1 MTHAARSA
9 RPTPVPQVQ
18 AGTRSTRGRIRVVL
32 AAFTVALAL
41 AGCGSGGGSSTGTSS
56 SSSSSTT
63 TTAST
68 SSAPV
73 APAVPTASAASV
85 KACLERLGYK
95 DEGALPKAH
104 LTATTPD
111 KAKNFDAVAPLQ
123 YHNQGTG
130 FEAHGLPGEGDVYV
144 DVATSAE
151 EAALH
156 VRESRSRYAEVTPE
170 EVREKQ
176 KGDFHETHYKI
187 GSVGNVA
194 YLTWSNAA
202 VGVASIK
209 KCAKP

>member
-9 RPTPVPQVQ
+9 RPTPVPQVP
-18 AGTRSTRGRIRVVL
+18 AGTRSTRGRIPVVL

-56 SSSSSTT
+56 STT
-63 TTAST
+63 TPSTAST
-68 SSAPV
+68 SSAP
-73 APAVPTASAASV
+73 APPAAPVASAASV
-85 KACLERLGYK
+85 KACLEGLGYK

-104 LTATTPD
+104 LTASTPD

-156 VRESRSRYAEVTPE
+156 VRESRSRYAEPTPE
-170 EVREKQ
+170 ETSEKQ
-176 KGDFHETHYKI
+176 KGDFHESHYKI

-194 YLTWSNAA
+194 YLAWSNAA